1 MKEKDI
7 IILFQG
13 KELFYFFNVKL
24 FILKSLVSYPHGLDT
39 NLVLFIVMSFSL

>member
-13 KELFYFFNVKL
+13 GSD
-24 FILKSLVSYPHGLDT
+24 IPT
-39 NLVLFIVMSFSL
+39 NNHHIIDAYKIKKYLT